1 MYVRDCMSSPAVTV
15 TPDTS
20 FQEALRIMRERGFR
34 RLPVVD
40 KKGHLAGI
48 VSERDLLH
56 AAPSPVSSLSVWEL
70 NFLLSRLTIGQIMT
84 RSIIITTPDT
94 PIEHAAGL
102 MVANKI
108 GGLPVVDEHDHVVGV
123 VTETDIFKAFVEILD
138 GEDGGLR
145 LMLDLGDRRAVP
157 WDLLQGIAE
166 RGGYVTSMGTFRT
179 HRGQRRAVVVL
190 GGVEQGQIQ
199 DLLDRYQASLLDVYV
214 IPKPPATEASRE
226 AIRWPHPASSGS
238 SPNLP

>member
-1 MYVRDCMSSPAVTV
+1 MYVRDCMSAPAITV
-15 TPDTS
+15 TPETP
-20 FQEALRIMRERGFR
+20 FQEALRLMRERNFR

-40 KKGHLAGI
+40 QKGHLAGI

-70 NFLLSRLTIGQIMT
+70 NFLLSKLTIGQIMT

-108 GGLPVVDEHDHVVGV
+108 GGLPVVDDQDQVVGV
-123 VTETDIFKAFVEILD
+123 VTETDIFKAFVEMLD

-145 LMLDLGDRRAVP
+145 LMLDLGQERSVP
-157 WDLLQGIAE
+157 WGLLQGIAE
-166 RGGYVTSMGTFRT
+166 RGGYVASMGIFRT
-179 HRGQRRAVVVL
+179 HHGARRAVVVV
-190 GGVEQGQIQ
+190 GGVEEARLR
-199 DLLDRYQASLLDVYV
+199 DLLERYRSLVLDVYV
-214 IPKPPATEASRE
+214 IPQAPAPEASRPLW
-226 AIRWPHPASSGS
+226 WPRQASLGS
-238 SPNLP
+238 SPSTP